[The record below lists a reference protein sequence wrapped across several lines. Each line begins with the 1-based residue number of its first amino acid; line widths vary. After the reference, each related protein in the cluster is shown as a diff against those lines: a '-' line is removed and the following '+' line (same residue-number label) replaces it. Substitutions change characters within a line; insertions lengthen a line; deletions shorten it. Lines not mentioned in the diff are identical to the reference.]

1 MPLPDFNHVL
11 GLRTV
16 LICTLKID
24 TKLPVME
31 TTLIQGKQAAETAS
45 KKAASVAIMDGNE
58 AAVYI
63 AYKTSEVCAIYPIT
77 PSSAMGEFAD
87 EWSSDLKENIFGE
100 VPKIIEMQSE
110 AGAAGAIHGALQGGA
125 LASTF
130 TCSQGLLLMIPNM
143 YKIAGELTPT
153 VFHIAARALATHALS
168 IFGDHS
174 DVMAVRSTGFA
185 MLFGNS
191 VQQAHDMAMIATA
204 ATLRSSI
211 PFLNIFDGFRTSHEL
226 NEADILSDE
235 IIKQMIDVNDVA
247 RHRHRSLNPENPN
260 IRGTAQNPDVYF
272 QSREACNEYHW
283 KVPEIVE
290 STMQKFEQLTGRA
303 YKLFEYYGHPQAE
316 NVIII
321 MGSGSG
327 AVQETVDYLNKKGE
341 KTGYLH
347 VHLYRPFSV
356 KHFINALPKSV
367 KHIAVLDRCKETGA
381 IGEPLYMDVINALH
395 AGWEGAI
402 PSVIGGRYGLA
413 SKEFNP
419 GMVKAVFDE
428 LKKDK
433 PKNSFSIGIEDDVTH
448 KSLAYDK
455 HFSLED
461 QHLFRGLF
469 FGLGA
474 DGTVSANKNTIKIIG
489 DVTNNHVQGYF
500 VYDSKKSGSLTVS
513 HLRFSEKPIMST
525 YLINEAN
532 FVACH
537 HFQYL
542 QKYDILK
549 DAQHGATFLLNAPF
563 ATEDVWH
570 NLPRNIQEEIKEK
583 ELKLYVINASKVAK
597 ETGMGSRINSI
608 LQTCFFAISN
618 VIPKEEAISYI
629 KKAIKKSYGR
639 KGDAVV
645 QKNYDAVD
653 KTLENL
659 SLVDYT
665 SLTIGN
671 KESEPAISGNAPDFV
686 QQVLAKIIAGD
697 GDNLPVS
704 AFPADGAYP
713 SATTRYEKRNIAEQV
728 PVWDPSLC
736 SQCGKCFF
744 VCPHAAIRPKVYDN
758 ELLKDAPDFFK
769 HVAPIGK
776 EFFKETES
784 YTLQVAVEDCTGC
797 NLCVEVCPIESK
809 TEPGHKAINMHDVL
823 PLKETEKQNWD
834 FFIGLPDIDRTRI
847 NRSTVKGSQLLEPLF
862 EFSGACSGCGET
874 PYLKLL
880 TQLFGDRMIV
890 ANATGCSSIFGGN
903 LPTTPWS
910 KNAQGLGPAWANS
923 LFEDNAEFGLGIKL
937 ATDMKRN
944 YGLSLLKTLRDDVG
958 AELTDAIVGNVEA
971 NETEVIQQRKNV
983 NELKNRL
990 QNINKPEAR
999 LLNQV
1004 AEFLEHKSMWIV
1016 GGDGW
1021 AYDIGFSGLDHVLST
1036 GENVNILVLD
1046 TEVYSNT
1053 GGQKSKS
1060 SPIGASAKFSIKGKT
1075 TGKKDLA
1082 MQAIAH
1088 GTAFVAE
1095 IAMGANDVH
1104 ALKTILEAEAYPG
1117 PSIIIAYS
1125 HCIAHGYDMCHG
1137 LDQQEL
1143 AVKTGYWPLFRFNPM
1158 KEQGQRFVLD
1168 SKEPS
1173 VALDEFMYHEN
1184 RFATIKNNDPARA
1197 TEFLAQA
1204 NDGIKQRWD
1213 RIQALK
1219 AL

>member
-1 MPLPDFNHVL
+1 
-11 GLRTV
+11 
-16 LICTLKID
+16 
-24 TKLPVME
+24 ME
-31 TTLIQGKQAAETAS
+31 TATATKTPANTSEKITAEKTIIDGNQAA
-45 KKAASVAIMDGNE
+45 VH
-58 AAVYI
+58 I

-77 PSSAMGEFAD
+77 PSSAMGEWAD
-87 EWSSDLKENIFGE
+87 EWSSDGKQNIFGE

-110 AGAAGAIHGALQGGA
+110 AGAAGTIHGALQGGV

-143 YKIAGELTPT
+143 YKIAGELTPA

-191 VQQAHDMAMIATA
+191 PQQAHDMAMIATA
-204 ATLRSSI
+204 ATLRSCI

-226 NEADILSDE
+226 NEVE
-235 IIKQMIDVNDVA
+235 IIPDNIIREMIDENDVV
-247 RHRHRSLNPENPN
+247 RHRQRALNPTNPF

-272 QSREACNEYHW
+272 QSREACNQFHQN
-283 KVPEIVE
+283 VPAVVE
-290 STMQKFEQLTGRA
+290 TTMKKFEELTGRS
-303 YKLFEYYGHPQAE
+303 YKLFDYYGHPNAE
-316 NVIII
+316 DIIII

-327 AVQETVDYLNKKGE
+327 AVHETVDYLNQQGE
-341 KTGYLH
+341 KTGFVH

-356 KHFINALPKSV
+356 KHFIEVLPKTA

-381 IGEPLYMDVINALH
+381 IGEPLYMDIINALH
-395 AGWEGAI
+395 AGWNDSM
-402 PSVIGGRYGLA
+402 PKVIGGRYGLA

-419 GMVKAVFDE
+419 AMTLAVFNE
-428 LKKDK
+428 LKKTN
-433 PKNSFSIGIEDDVTH
+433 PKNSFTIGIEDDVTNT
-448 KSLAYDK
+448 SLAYDK
-455 HFSLED
+455 KFSLEN

-469 FGLGA
+469 FGLGS

-489 DVTNNHVQGYF
+489 DVTGIHVQGYF

-513 HLRFSEKPIMST
+513 HLRFSEKPIRST
-525 YLINEAN
+525 YLINSAN
-532 FVACH
+532 FIACH
-537 HFQYL
+537 HFHYL
-542 QKYDILK
+542 EKYDILK
-549 DAQHGATFLLNAPF
+549 EAEHHATFLLNAPF
-563 ATEDVWH
+563 AQEEVWN
-570 NLPRNIQEEIKEK
+570 NLPQKIQEEIMHKQ
-583 ELKLYVINASKVAK
+583 LKFYVINASKVAR

-608 LQTCFFAISN
+608 LQTCFFAISD
-618 VIPKEEAISYI
+618 VIPKEEAITYI
-629 KKAIKKSYGR
+629 KNAIRKTYGR
-639 KGDAVV
+639 KGEAVV
-645 QKNYDAVD
+645 QKNFEAVD

-659 SLVDYT
+659 SLIDY
-665 SLTIGN
+665 SNYTIGK
-671 KESEPAISGNAPDFV
+671 KEIEAAVSNNAPGFV
-686 QQVLAKIIAGD
+686 QQVLAKIIAGE
-697 GDNLPVS
+697 GDELPVS
-704 AFPADGAYP
+704 VFPADGTYP

-728 PVWDPSLC
+728 PVWDPELC

-744 VCPHAAIRPKVYDN
+744 VCPHAAIRPKVYSN
-758 ELLKDAPDFFK
+758 ELLKDAPEFFK
-769 HVAPIGK
+769 HTAPVGR
-776 EFFKETES
+776 EFFKDQES

-797 NLCVEVCPIESK
+797 NLCVEVCPVQSK
-809 TEPGHKAINMHDVL
+809 LQPGHKAINMQDVMS
-823 PLKETEKQNWD
+823 LKETEKRNWD
-834 FFIGLPDIDRTRI
+834 FFVSLPDIDRTRV
-847 NRSTVKGSQLLEPLF
+847 NRNTVKGSQLFEPLF

-903 LPTTPWS
+903 LPTTPWA
-910 KNAQGLGPAWANS
+910 KNCEGLGPAWANS

-937 ATDMKRN
+937 ATDVKRN
-944 YGLSLLKTLRDDVG
+944 YAISLLQSLREDVDG
-958 AELTDAIVGNVEA
+958 ELADAISSIAEVTEA
-971 NETEVIQQRKNV
+971 EIIQQRKNV
-983 NELKNRL
+983 NELKRRL
-990 QNINKPEAR
+990 KEIDKREAK
-999 LLNQV
+999 LLLQV
-1004 AEFLEHKSMWIV
+1004 AEFLEHKSIWII

-1021 AYDIGFSGLDHVLST
+1021 AYDIGYGGLDHVLST

-1125 HCIAHGYDMCHG
+1125 HCIAHGYDMCYG
-1137 LDQQEL
+1137 LEQQNL
-1143 AVKTGYWPLFRFNPM
+1143 AVKSGYWPLFRYNPL
-1158 KEQGQRFVLD
+1158 KEKGQRFVLD

-1173 VALDEFMYHEN
+1173 IPLEEFLYHEN
-1184 RFATIKNNDPARA
+1184 RFATIKNNYPEKAV
-1197 TEFLAQA
+1197 EFLAMA
-1204 NDGIKQRWD
+1204 NDGMHQHWE
-1213 RIQALK
+1213 RIEALK
-1219 AL
+1219 GL

>member
-1 MPLPDFNHVL
+1 MNIPIAPQISPEV
-11 GLRTV
+11 V
-16 LICTLKID
+16 EKASPEKSIID
-24 TKLPVME
+24 
-31 TTLIQGKQAAETAS
+31 GNQAA
-45 KKAASVAIMDGNE
+45 VH
-58 AAVYI
+58 I

-77 PSSAMGEFAD
+77 PSSAMGEWAD
-87 EWSSDLKENIFGE
+87 DWSSDGKRNIFGQI
-100 VPKIIEMQSE
+100 PKIIEMQSE

-191 VQQAHDMAMIATA
+191 PQEAHDMALIATA
-204 ATLRSSI
+204 ASLKSRI

-226 NEADILSDE
+226 NEVE
-235 IIKQMIDVNDVA
+235 IIADKIIGEMIDEEDVM
-247 RHRHRSLNPENPN
+247 RHRQRALNPANPF

-272 QSREACNEYHW
+272 QSREACTGYH
-283 KVPEIVE
+283 KNVPAIVE
-290 STMQKFEQLTGRA
+290 ATMQKFETLTGRS
-303 YKLFEYYGHPQAE
+303 YKLFDYYGNLEADD
-316 NVIII
+316 VIVI

-327 AVQETVDYLNKKGE
+327 TVQETVDYLNNHGE
-341 KTGYLH
+341 KTGCVH

-356 KHFINALPKSV
+356 QHFIQALPGTV
-367 KHIAVLDRCKETGA
+367 KRIAVLDRCKETGA

-395 AGWEGAI
+395 AGWNQAM
-402 PSVIGGRYGLA
+402 PKVIGGRYGLA

-419 GMVKAVFDE
+419 GMALAVFNE
-428 LKKDK
+428 LKKLN
-433 PKNSFSIGIEDDVTH
+433 PKNSFTVGIEDDVTNT
-448 KSLAYDK
+448 SLEYDK
-455 HFSLED
+455 NFSLED

-474 DGTVSANKNTIKIIG
+474 DGTVGANKNTIKIIG
-489 DVTNNHVQGYF
+489 DVTGNHVQGYF

-513 HLRFSEKPIMST
+513 HLRFSEQPIRSA
-525 YLINEAN
+525 YLINSAN

-537 HFQYL
+537 HFHYL
-542 QKYDILK
+542 EKYNILK
-549 DAQHGATFLLNAPF
+549 HAQPGGIFLLNAPF
-563 ATEDVWH
+563 AAENLWD
-570 NLPRNIQEEIKEK
+570 NLPKKIQEEIVRKK
-583 ELKLYVINASKVAK
+583 LKLYVINASKVAR

-608 LQTCFFAISN
+608 LQTCFFAISD
-618 VIPKEEAISYI
+618 VIPRTEAITYI
-629 KKAIKKSYGR
+629 KNAIRKTYGKKGE
-639 KGDAVV
+639 AVIE
-645 QKNYDAVD
+645 KNFESVD

-659 SLVDYT
+659 SLIDY
-665 SLTIGN
+665 SDLRLGEKKIEASVSD
-671 KESEPAISGNAPDFV
+671 KAPDFV
-686 QQVLAKIIAGD
+686 QRVLGKIIAGE
-697 GDNLPVS
+697 GDELPVS
-704 AFPADGAYP
+704 AFPPDGTYP
-713 SATTRYEKRNIAEQV
+713 SATAQYEKRNIAEQV

-744 VCPHAAIRPKVYDN
+744 VCPHAAIRPKVYN
-758 ELLKDAPDFFK
+758 NSLLKDAPDFFK
-769 HVAPIGK
+769 HTTPVGK
-776 EFFKETES
+776 EFLKDQES

-797 NLCVEVCPIESK
+797 RLCVNVCPVVSK
-809 TEPGHKAINMHDVL
+809 TQPGHKAINMQEML
-823 PLKETEKQNWD
+823 PLKDIEKQNWE
-834 FFIGLPDIDRTRI
+834 FFISLPDIDRGRV
-847 NRSTVKGSQLLEPLF
+847 NRNTVKGSQLFEPLF

-903 LPTTPWS
+903 LPTTPW
-910 KNAQGLGPAWANS
+910 AQNPDGLGPAWANS
-923 LFEDNAEFGLGIKL
+923 LFEDNAEFGLGLKL
-937 ATDMKRN
+937 ATDVKRD
-944 YGLSLLKTLRDDVG
+944 YAISLLQSLREDVDG
-958 AELTDAIVGNVEA
+958 GLADALLLN
-971 NETEVIQQRKNV
+971 TEVGEADIIRQRRNIL
-983 NELKNRL
+983 ELKRKL
-990 QNINKPEAR
+990 HQIDKPEAA
-999 LLNQV
+999 LLLRV
-1004 AEFLEHKSMWIV
+1004 AEFLDHKSVWII

-1021 AYDIGFSGLDHVLST
+1021 AYDIGFGGLDHILST

-1088 GTAFVAE
+1088 GNAFVAE

-1125 HCIAHGYDMCHG
+1125 HCIAHGYEMCDG
-1137 LDQQEL
+1137 LNQQNL
-1143 AVKTGYWPLFRFNPM
+1143 AVKSGYWPLFRYNPL
-1158 KEQGQRFVLD
+1158 KEKGQRFVID

-1173 VALDEFMYHEN
+1173 VPLEDFLYREN
-1184 RFATIKNNDPARA
+1184 RFATIKNNFPETAI
-1197 TEFLAQA
+1197 EFLARA
-1204 NDGIKQRWD
+1204 KDGLQKRWEK
-1213 RIQALK
+1213 IEALK
-1219 AL
+1219 GL

>member
-1 MPLPDFNHVL
+1 
-11 GLRTV
+11 
-16 LICTLKID
+16 
-24 TKLPVME
+24 ME
-31 TTLIQGKQAAETAS
+31 NAITRSKTAGETS
-45 KKAASVAIMDGNE
+45 TKKASVVVMDGNE
-58 AAVYI
+58 AAVHI

-87 EWSSDLKENIFGE
+87 EWSSDNRENIYGE
-100 VPKIIEMQSE
+100 VPKVIEMQSE

-125 LASTF
+125 LASSF

-191 VQQAHDMAMIATA
+191 AQQAHDMAMIATA

-226 NEADILSDE
+226 NEVAIIPDDI
-235 IIKQMIDVNDVA
+235 IRQMIDPKDVA
-247 RHRHRSLNPENPN
+247 RHRQRALNPDNPF

-272 QSREACNEYHW
+272 QSREACNPYHQ
-283 KVPEIVE
+283 KVPSIVE
-290 STMQKFEQLTGRA
+290 ETMQQFEQLTGRS

-316 NVIII
+316 NIIII
-321 MGSGSG
+321 MGSGAG
-327 AVQETVDYLNKKGE
+327 AVHETVDYLNAKGE

-356 KHFINALPKSV
+356 KHFISALPATV

-419 GMVKAVFDE
+419 GMVMAVFSE

-433 PKNSFSIGIEDDVTH
+433 PKNSFTVGIEDDVTH
-448 KSLAYDK
+448 TSLAYDK
-455 HFSLED
+455 QFSLED

-489 DVTNNHVQGYF
+489 DVTEDHVQGYF

-513 HLRFSEKPIMST
+513 HLRFSEQPIRST
-525 YLINEAN
+525 YLINSAN

-542 QKYDILK
+542 EKYDILK
-549 DAQHGATFLLNAPF
+549 NAQHGATFLLNAPY
-563 ATEDVWH
+563 ATEDVWFK
-570 NLPRNIQEEIKEK
+570 LPRTIQEEIIEK
-583 ELKLYVINASKVAK
+583 QLKLYVINASKVAK

-629 KKAIKKSYGR
+629 KKAIKKTYGR
-639 KGDAVV
+639 KGEAVV

-659 SLVDYT
+659 SLVDYSSYKPGT
-665 SLTIGN
+665 
-671 KESEPAISGNAPDFV
+671 KESEPAISGKAPEFV

-697 GDNLPVS
+697 GDDLPVS
-704 AFPADGAYP
+704 VFPADGTYP

-744 VCPHAAIRPKVYDN
+744 VCPHAAIRPKVYNND
-758 ELLKDAPDFFK
+758 LLNGAPDFFK
-769 HVAPIGK
+769 HTAPIGK
-776 EFFKETES
+776 EFFKDTES

-797 NLCVEVCPIESK
+797 NLCVEACPIESK
-809 TEPGHKAINMHDVL
+809 TQPGHKAINMQDVL

-834 FFIGLPDIDRTRI
+834 FFISIPDIDRTRV
-847 NRSTVKGSQLLEPLF
+847 NRGTVKGSQLLEPLF

-910 KNAQGLGPAWANS
+910 KNTEGNGPAWANS

-937 ATDMKRN
+937 ATDMKRS
-944 YGLSLLKTLRDDVG
+944 YAISLLKSLREEVG
-958 AELTDAIVGNVEA
+958 SELTDNILNNVEA
-971 NETEVIQQRKNV
+971 NEAEVIQQRKNI
-983 NELKNRL
+983 NLLKTRL
-990 QNINKPEAR
+990 REIKTENAG
-999 LLNQV
+999 LLLQV
-1004 AEFLEHKSMWIV
+1004 AGFLEHKSMWIV

-1095 IAMGANDVH
+1095 IAMGHNDVH

-1137 LDQQEL
+1137 LEQQDL
-1143 AVKTGYWPLFRFNPM
+1143 AVKSGYWPLFRFNPL

-1173 VALDEFMYHEN
+1173 VPLDEFLYHEN
-1184 RFATIKNNDPARA
+1184 RFATIKNNNPERA
-1197 TEFLAQA
+1197 TEFLAMA
-1204 NDGIKQRWD
+1204 NEGMRQRWD